1 MRKEVEM
8 LVGLL
13 VVGADHM
20 KRNLR
25 RVTNIIRIIIRRNT
39 RSTHLA
45 VETEALEIEGAAAK
59 SEVEKLKMTLTAED
73 TGTMYPTTEVV
84 VLPRISAMHHQLAL
98 LLLILVQ
105 MEVAVLNH
113 LNRILTTEISHPLPS
128 QIDGEE
134 TTLVN
139 KKNQRVLQPQDF
151 IQTPIHLLLQSSN
164 QPKNSVDF
172 QIYVST

>member
-8 LVGLL
+8 QVGLL
-13 VVGADHM
+13 AVGADHM

-25 RVTNIIRIIIRRNT
+25 RVTNITRIITRRNT

-45 VETEALEIEGAAAK
+45 VETEAQEIEGAAAK
-59 SEVEKLKMTLTAED
+59 RELEKLKMTLTAED
-73 TGTMYPTTEVV
+73 IGTMYPSTEEV
-84 VLPRISAMHHQLAL
+84 VLPRISAMHRQLAL

-113 LNRILTTEISHPLPS
+113 QNRILTTETSHPLPS

-151 IQTPIHLLLQSSN
+151 LQTPIHLLLQSSN
-164 QPKNSVDF
+164 KAKNSVDF